1 MTIKEIRRIVN
12 LQQEEFS
19 SVFLE
24 RIVPE
29 LKKHSIYLRRRLDL
43 NNKQREFVEH
53 YFHDHRLNKGKHV
66 VVRICGTLFSR
77 PHASLCSTGA
87 VSG

>member
-12 LQQEEFS
+12 LQQEAYS
-19 SVFLE
+19 RVFLE

-29 LKKHSIYLRRRLDL
+29 LKKNNIYLRRRLDL

-53 YFHDHRLNKGKHV
+53 FFHDHMLPFVQPVLLVGER
-66 VVRICGTLFSR
+66 
-77 PHASLCSTGA
+77 
-87 VSG
+87 